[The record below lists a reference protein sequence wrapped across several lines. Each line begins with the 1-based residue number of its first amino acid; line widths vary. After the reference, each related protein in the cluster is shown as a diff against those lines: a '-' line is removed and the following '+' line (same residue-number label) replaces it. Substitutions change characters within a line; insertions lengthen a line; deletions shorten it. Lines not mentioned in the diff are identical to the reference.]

1 MKKAYLGVML
11 TVANNLTKY
20 WHMNW
25 LTINSEEEVDQIYQ
39 SADYAIIYKHS
50 PRCMTSLM
58 AYRQLKSDVNA
69 ASDVQIPIYY
79 VDVIQNRKESMAIA
93 NNFGIVHQSP
103 QILVVKNGE
112 CLYDAS
118 HEDVSLRDSLASL
131 N

>member
-1 MKKAYLGVML
+1 
-11 TVANNLTKY
+11 
-20 WHMNW
+20 MNW